1 MTIIQSGYREG
12 LRRVGG
18 RSSVWSVDA
27 VQQVSYRIVVDQDI
41 LDPANHTLVA
51 GVDEASVAPGER
63 RLAFIDERV
72 HALCG
77 RRFVD
82 YFAHHDVALT
92 LVPLPMGETHKH
104 WDSVGCVLD
113 AVERY
118 GLDRRREPIIAIG
131 GGVLTDVVGLAA
143 SLFRR
148 GTPYIRIPTT
158 LVGLVDAGVGV
169 KTGVNYKGGKNRI
182 GTYAPATATFLDRR
196 FLATLDRRHLA
207 NGLAEVLKL
216 ALVKSRPLFDTLER
230 YGSALLDDRLQGSTP
245 ELEAAAATVVD
256 VAVQCML
263 EELAPNLWESTLERC
278 VDYGHTFSPTLE
290 MRALPALLHGEAV
303 NLDMA
308 LTTAIAHRRGDVSA
322 EDAHRIRAVM
332 ADLGLPLWADVLD
345 QPGTLVRALADTV
358 RHRDG
363 QQRLPLPV
371 GIGQHRFVNDVT
383 PDEIAVAVRS
393 MRHLAAD
400 RVAA

>member
-1 MTIIQSGYREG
+1 MTIIQSRYREG
-12 LRRVGG
+12 LHRVG
-18 RSSVWSVDA
+18 RSWSVDA
-27 VQQVSYRIVVDQDI
+27 VKQVSYHIVVGQDI
-41 LDPANHTLVA
+41 LDPANRTLVA
-51 GVDEASVAPGER
+51 GVAEASIAPGER

-72 HALCG
+72 HTLYG

-92 LVPLPMGETHKH
+92 LVPLPMDETRKH
-104 WDSVGCVLD
+104 WDSVGSVLD

-118 GLDRRREPIIAIG
+118 RLNRRREPIIAIG
-131 GGVLTDVVGLAA
+131 GGVLTDVVGFAA

-148 GTPYIRIPTT
+148 GTPYVRIPTT

-169 KTGVNYKGGKNRI
+169 KTGVNYHGGKNRI
-182 GTYAPATATFLDRR
+182 GTYAAATATFLDRR

-216 ALVKSRPLFDTLER
+216 ALVKSRPLFDILDR

-245 ELEAAAATVVD
+245 ELDVAAAAVVD
-256 VAVQCML
+256 QAVQCML

-278 VDYGHTFSPTLE
+278 ADYGHTFSPTLE
-290 MRALPALLHGEAV
+290 MHALPELLHGEAV
-303 NLDMA
+303 NVDMA
-308 LTTAIAHRRGDVSA
+308 LTTAIAHRRGDLSD
-322 EDAHRIRAVM
+322 EDAHRVRAVM

-345 QPGTLVRALADTV
+345 QPETLVRALADTV

-371 GIGQHRFVNDVT
+371 GIGRHRFVNDVT
-383 PDEIAVAVRS
+383 PDEIAAAVRS